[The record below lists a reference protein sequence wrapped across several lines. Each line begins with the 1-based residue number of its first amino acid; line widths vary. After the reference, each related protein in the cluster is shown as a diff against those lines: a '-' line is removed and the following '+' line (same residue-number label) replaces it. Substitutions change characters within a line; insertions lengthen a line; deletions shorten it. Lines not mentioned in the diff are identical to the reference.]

1 MSEAQIYG
9 LCGAGLVG
17 IGLYGALVGRSALR
31 RLLAFN
37 LLGGGVF
44 LVFGAIARRGG
55 LVAGVLSDPV
65 PQALVITGLVV
76 AFAATALAVALLI
89 RIRDVS
95 AWARRGARGLV
106 QAGRAAT
113 GAGRAASRRPGRGR
127 AFVNLI
133 DLLAPWLAGP
143 RAPELLFPLLALPV
157 LGLLLAPLLGARG
170 ARLLALSSLVLG
182 LALALACA
190 AGPDRRRCAAGAT
203 RSAAGARPW
212 GSSYTLTD
220 QRR

>member
-89 RIRDVS
+89 RIRDLAPGQDAERAVS
-95 AWARRGARGLV
+95 SKPVEPPPELD
-106 QAGRAAT
+106 GRPRDDQG
-113 GAGRAASRRPGRGR
+113 GAGRS
-127 AFVNLI
+127 
-133 DLLAPWLAGP
+133 
-143 RAPELLFPLLALPV
+143 
-157 LGLLLAPLLGARG
+157 
-170 ARLLALSSLVLG
+170 
-182 LALALACA
+182 
-190 AGPDRRRCAAGAT
+190 
-203 RSAAGARPW
+203 
-212 GSSYTLTD
+212 
-220 QRR
+220 